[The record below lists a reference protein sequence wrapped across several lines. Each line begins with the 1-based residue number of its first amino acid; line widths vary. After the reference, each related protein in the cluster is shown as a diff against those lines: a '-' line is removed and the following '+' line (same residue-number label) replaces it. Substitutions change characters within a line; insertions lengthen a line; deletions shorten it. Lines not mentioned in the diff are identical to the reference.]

1 MSSMNTMHTTTIV
14 IALSLLSMAIYLVLQ
29 KKNTNCECG
38 TQNCECYAPPAR
50 SSARRQEDDTKKQF
64 SKCTIL

>member
-29 KKNTNCECG
+29 KKNTNCECV

-50 SSARRQEDDTKKQF
+50 SSSQTQAETTKKQF